1 MERVMLPLHLQT
13 AVVVLR
19 VLLRLMDSSGGSA
32 VDREDEKKPRD
43 RDRNLDFYCKWFRNR
58 ESVCKLRKKLSRG
71 EDEKRNQSC
80 RRDGWH

>member
-19 VLLRLMDSSGGSA
+19 ALLRLMDSSGGSV

-43 RDRNLDFYCKWFRNR
+43 RDRNLDFYCK
-58 ESVCKLRKKLSRG
+58 
-71 EDEKRNQSC
+71 
-80 RRDGWH
+80 